1 MIELEKKTPKEKVV
15 QWYQTLDPSK
25 RKQLTLFG
33 GGGLLFLLAAIMIN
47 LSSEDNV
54 KPFMN
59 KPRKVEYTLFTGKSP
74 KDVSID
80 AMAGKLNKL
89 TSDFT
94 EIRSTFQLQDQLI
107 HEATQQMRQQSDELR
122 KSNEKLTTQTKDLYQ
137 KLQEA
142 QNTFKT
148 QVPLPE
154 LPDDGVGDGRTKR
167 GHSRQGSNP
176 QRQTTPELL
185 GQQPMSSPPAL
196 TEGEKKPVEAGL
208 KIRIITGSSDDN
220 KTSGKA
226 DANKAKTAN
235 KITEYVNI
243 KTASSKNGI
252 PDMYLPAGSILSG
265 TLITGL
271 DAPTSNQSRQDPYP
285 ALLRIKH
292 EAILPNRYRMDIRE
306 CFLIAGG
313 FGDMSSERAY
323 MRAERISCIKK
334 DGSIIEA
341 SMDAYSVGEDGKA
354 GIRGR
359 LVSKNGQLIGNALM
373 SGFVAGVTN
382 AFAPQRVQSLQTGVT
397 PGSVQP
403 YQYPSMEMIG
413 GQSVAGGVKGAAT
426 VIAEYYLQMA
436 RNIFPIIE
444 IDAGR
449 KVDFIMIRG
458 LSLQPKSKS
467 NQGNNAAFNGNNGQ
481 TLSGTRGIGMGGAS
495 RGMSSLGTMG
505 GMSSMSGMS
514 SLYSGMN
521 NNQGFSSFN
530 NSSGFGP

>member
-94 EIRSTFQLQDQLI
+94 EIRSTFQRQDQLI

-235 KITEYVNI
+235 N
-243 KTASSKNGI
+243 
-252 PDMYLPAGSILSG
+252 
-265 TLITGL
+265 
-271 DAPTSNQSRQDPYP
+271 RQ
-285 ALLRIKH
+285 
-292 EAILPNRYRMDIRE
+292 
-306 CFLIAGG
+306 
-313 FGDMSSERAY
+313 
-323 MRAERISCIKK
+323 
-334 DGSIIEA
+334 
-341 SMDAYSVGEDGKA
+341 
-354 GIRGR
+354 
-359 LVSKNGQLIGNALM
+359 
-373 SGFVAGVTN
+373 
-382 AFAPQRVQSLQTGVT
+382 
-397 PGSVQP
+397 
-403 YQYPSMEMIG
+403 
-413 GQSVAGGVKGAAT
+413 
-426 VIAEYYLQMA
+426 
-436 RNIFPIIE
+436 
-444 IDAGR
+444 
-449 KVDFIMIRG
+449 
-458 LSLQPKSKS
+458 
-467 NQGNNAAFNGNNGQ
+467 AAF
-481 TLSGTRGIGMGGAS
+481 
-495 RGMSSLGTMG
+495 
-505 GMSSMSGMS
+505 
-514 SLYSGMN
+514 
-521 NNQGFSSFN
+521 
-530 NSSGFGP
+530 